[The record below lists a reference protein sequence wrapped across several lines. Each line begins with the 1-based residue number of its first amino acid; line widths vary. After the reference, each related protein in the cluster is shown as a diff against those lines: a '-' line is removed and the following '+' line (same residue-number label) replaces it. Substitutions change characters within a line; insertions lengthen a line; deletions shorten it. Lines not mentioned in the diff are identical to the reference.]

1 MNHPLFLN
9 KYKLVFIGDSSVGK
23 TSILNTYMKKKYTPK
38 PTLGTEFSEK
48 YIEKY
53 DLKLQIWDC
62 AGQERFRA
70 LTRLYYRGAHICV
83 LVFDLS
89 NPKSLNSIENYWIN
103 AVLENTDTSVHFI
116 LVGNKIDL
124 RSTIDYKNVWDLCKK
139 YNMKYIETSAINNTN
154 IINIFNIAC
163 LLIKEKNTQHLEYT
177 DTTNN
182 TINNTTNIVN
192 INTDSTTPFYNLYSH
207 YC

>member
-9 KYKLVFIGDSSVGK
+9 KYKVVFIGDSSVGK
-23 TSILNTYMKKKYTPK
+23 TSILNTYMKKKNTPK
-38 PTLGTEFSEK
+38 ATLGTEFSEK

-70 LTRLYYRGAHICV
+70 LTRLYYRGAHICI

-89 NPKSLNSIENYWIN
+89 NPESLNSLKNYWIN
-103 AVLENTDTSVHFI
+103 AVLENSDNSVNFI

-124 RSTIDYKNVWDLCKK
+124 SSKINYQDVWDLCKK
-139 YNMKYIETSAINNTN
+139 YNMKYIEASAINNTN

-163 LLIKEKNTQHLEYT
+163 LIIKEKNTKHLEYNN
-177 DTTNN
+177 DKNNNNN
-182 TINNTTNIVN
+182 TVN
-192 INTDSTTPFYNLYSH
+192 IDKISIVPFYNLYSH

>member
-9 KYKLVFIGDSSVGK
+9 KYKVVFIGDSSVGK
-23 TSILNTYMKKKYTPK
+23 TSILNTYMKKKNTPK
-38 PTLGTEFSEK
+38 ATLGTEFSEK

-70 LTRLYYRGAHICV
+70 LTRLYYRGAHICI

-89 NPKSLNSIENYWIN
+89 NPESLNSLKNYWIN
-103 AVLENTDTSVHFI
+103 AVLENSDNSVNFI

-124 RSTIDYKNVWDLCKK
+124 SSKINYQDVWDLCKK
-139 YNMKYIETSAINNTN
+139 YNMKYIEASAINNTN

-163 LLIKEKNTQHLEYT
+163 LIIKEKNTKHLEYNNDKNNKN
-177 DTTNN
+177 DT
-182 TINNTTNIVN
+182 VN
-192 INTDSTTPFYNLYSH
+192 IDKISIVPFYNLYSH